1 MQDVTDE
8 QRTVLVFYRLYEDF
22 YDLQAVLQDYRV
34 NSASYFYYH
43 DVGINFPFSK
53 AQMDLSYILRFIS
66 PSGFGFFTC
75 GLGDCGGGR
84 TGYRSLPGHVLH
96 QSEINKGAGHEVSPI
111 PPESDYSLVASK
123 DGYRAG
129 RPTGGPFIR
138 GRGPGSGWRFTEFF
152 NTSPARQA
160 RPSGQV
166 LAGSPSGAHGPPPSG
181 LPGAPGAAVL
191 APAGTCRHSAP
202 V

>member
-1 MQDVTDE
+1 M
-8 QRTVLVFYRLYEDF
+8 
-22 YDLQAVLQDYRV
+22 
-34 NSASYFYYH
+34 
-43 DVGINFPFSK
+43 K
-53 AQMDLSYILRFIS
+53 A
-66 PSGFGFFTC
+66 GTC
-75 GLGDCGGGR
+75 
-84 TGYRSLPGHVLH
+84 VLH
-96 QSEINKGAGHEVSPI
+96 QGRF
-111 PPESDYSLVASK
+111 ASGSTLALEKLLSHLK

-160 RPSGQV
+160 RPSGRV